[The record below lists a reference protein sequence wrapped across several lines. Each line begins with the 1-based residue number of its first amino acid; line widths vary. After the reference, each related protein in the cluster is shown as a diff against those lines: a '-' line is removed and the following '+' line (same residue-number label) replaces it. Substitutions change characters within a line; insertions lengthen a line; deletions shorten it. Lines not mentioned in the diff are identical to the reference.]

1 MAAVIEPDDI
11 DFSAYER
18 ETEAQQK
25 VKPASVF
32 TEDMLTWMYT
42 PNVEALAYL
51 PWSEV
56 RDLFAFRQGEVTLWA
71 GINGHGKSLV
81 TGQTAMS
88 LMGQGQKVCI
98 ASFEMKPRKTL
109 QRMARQFSGDEP
121 AHISD
126 DPRLIEGYKDVVR
139 QFASWTDGRLWLY
152 DQQGT
157 VTPEVIVAV
166 TRYCAKELG
175 IQHMFIDSLM
185 KCVRGEDDYNGQKYL
200 VDELCAIAKDHD
212 IHIHLVHHIKK
223 LSSEEQTPGKFDAK
237 GSGAITDQ
245 VDNMLI
251 HWRNKSKEIAKQ
263 TNSKDYNPADPDAL
277 LICTK
282 QRNGEWE
289 GRIQLWFDPKT
300 NQFLKNQSARP
311 VNFEAWPHVPW
322 A

>member
-1 MAAVIEPDDI
+1 MATVIEADDI
-11 DFSAYER
+11 DFSLYLE

-32 TEDMLTWMYT
+32 IDEMLSWMFT
-42 PNVEALAYL
+42 PNTERVARL
-51 PWSEV
+51 PW
-56 RDLFAFRQGEVTLWA
+56 DKTHDKFAFRQGEVTLWA

-81 TGQTAMS
+81 TGQCSLS

-109 QRMARQFSGDEP
+109 ERMSRQFSGQKP

-126 DPRLIEGYKDVVR
+126 HPDIIDAYKDICR
-139 QFASWTDGRLWLY
+139 QFAEWTDGRLWLY

-157 VTPEVIVAV
+157 VKPETIVAV

-185 KCVRGEDDYNGQKYL
+185 KCVKGEDDYNGQKYL

-212 IHIHLVHHIKK
+212 MHIHLIHHIKK
-223 LSSEEQTPGKFDAK
+223 LASEEQTPGKFDAK

-251 HWRNKSKEIAKQ
+251 HWRNKGKEIAAQ
-263 TNSKDYNPADPDAL
+263 TGKGANPDEPDAL

-289 GRIQLWFDPKT
+289 GRVQLWFDQDT
-300 NQFLKNQSARP
+300 QQFKGAMGDRA
-311 VNFEAWPHVPW
+311 VNFDSWPHRPW
-322 A
+322 H

>member
-1 MAAVIEPDDI
+1 MATVIEPDDI
-11 DFSAYER
+11 NFSDYLE
-18 ETEAQQK
+18 ETEAKQK
-25 VKPASVF
+25 VKPASVYID
-32 TEDMLTWMYT
+32 DMLNWMFT
-42 PNVEALAYL
+42 PSMEQHTYL
-51 PWSEV
+51 PWPKV
-56 RDLFAFRQGEVTLWA
+56 KDLFQFRQGEVTLWA

-81 TGQTAMS
+81 TGQAALSM
-88 LMGQGQKVCI
+88 MGQGQRVCI

-109 QRMARQFSGDEP
+109 ERMSRQWGGMTPARLG
-121 AHISD
+121 D
-126 DPRLIEGYKDVVR
+126 DPILIDGYKDVCK
-139 QFASWTDGRLWLY
+139 QFAGWTDTRLWLY

-157 VTPEVIVAV
+157 VKPETIVAV

-185 KCVRGEDDYNGQKYL
+185 KCVQGEDDYNGQKYL

-212 IHIHLVHHIKK
+212 MHIHLIHHIKK
-223 LSSEEQTPGKFDAK
+223 LASEEQTPGKFDAK

-251 HWRNKSKEIAKQ
+251 HWRNKRKEVDAQIGKPV
-263 TNSKDYNPADPDAL
+263 SADEPDAM

-289 GRIQLWFDPKT
+289 GRIHLWFDKAT
-300 NQFLKNQSARP
+300 QQFVGASSESP
-311 VNFEAWPHVPW
+311 VNFDTWPHVRW

>member
-1 MAAVIEPDDI
+1 MAQVIEPDDI
-11 DFSAYER
+11 DFAAYLE

-25 VKPASVF
+25 VKPASLF
-32 TEDMLTWMYT
+32 IEEMLDWMYT
-42 PNVEALAYL
+42 PNSVQTVVL
-51 PWSEV
+51 PWPKTH
-56 RDLFAFRQGEVTLWA
+56 DHFAFRQGEITLWA

-81 TGQTAMS
+81 TGQCSLS

-109 QRMARQFSGDEP
+109 ERMARQWTGMQPARMHEPPEVIDAYKLSCRTFGD
-121 AHISD
+121 
-126 DPRLIEGYKDVVR
+126 
-139 QFASWTDGRLWLY
+139 WTNSRLWLY

-157 VTPEVIVAV
+157 VDPQTIVAV

-185 KCVRGEDDYNGQKYL
+185 KCVKGEDDYNGQKYL
-200 VDELCAIAKDHD
+200 VDELCAIAKDHEM
-212 IHIHLVHHIKK
+212 HIHLIHHIKK
-223 LSSEEQTPGKFDAK
+223 LANEETVPGKFDAK

-251 HWRNKSKEIAKQ
+251 HWRNKEKETKRALEEPIDE
-263 TNSKDYNPADPDAL
+263 SDPDAM

-289 GRIQLWFDPKT
+289 GRIHLWFDKESQ
-300 NQFLKNQSARP
+300 QFVENLGCRP
-311 VNFEAWPHVPW
+311 VAFDIWPHRPW
-322 A
+322 S